1 LRPFALA
8 RWSGLPYNSR
18 VPVPRKYSFRYA
30 LEAAAPLI
38 ALMSLLKLVELV
50 AGLTFAGHG
59 IVPRD
64 PRGAIGILTAP
75 LLHANLA
82 HLFANISP
90 LLILLVLLFWD
101 KTYHPTRTLTT
112 IWLASGLGTW
122 LIGRATGPDGRPT
135 VHLGA
140 SSLIFGLVA
149 YLLVAGVL
157 AGRWRTFLVAV
168 LVFLAFGGIY
178 VGVLPN
184 DGPVSWEGHLSGALA
199 GLITA
204 FHHHGGKSRKR

>member
-1 LRPFALA
+1 LVSFPLA
-8 RWSGLPYNSR
+8 RRNRLPYNFR
-18 VPVPRKYSFRYA
+18 VPASRKYSFRYA

-38 ALMSLLKLVELV
+38 AIMSLLKLIEIV
-50 AGLTFAGHG
+50 AGLTFAGLG

-122 LIGRATGPDGRPT
+122 LIGRANGPDGRPT

-178 VGVLPN
+178 VGVLPD